1 VDKVTASTEAVTVEG
16 SGRTFK
22 ARYVIAADGS
32 NSRTAESAGFNR
44 DRLYYCNMYSIAWD
58 MSGMQLPE
66 PDIVYTIQG
75 FHKGCGVML
84 FALPE
89 AARDRWMLIMVTV
102 DPRANLNEAAE
113 AFMKKPFCASWFRD
127 ARKLNARSA
136 VCNCWSPIIEPFR
149 NNVIAVGDA
158 ASTQELENTAAM
170 ISGWK
175 SGLAA
180 AASIQEERLGLEV
193 TGIRNYAQWWK
204 QIYTPMKS
212 EIYMKIYAPPYFLT
226 SDEDMDL
233 VLGSVKGPL
242 KPCWN
247 PYTSPLGEALKKVIP
262 EIERQHPE
270 MAPKLAR
277 RKLPAAQTFAEITR
291 ISKPVS

>member
-1 VDKVTASTEAVTVEG
+1 
-16 SGRTFK
+16 
-22 ARYVIAADGS
+22 
-32 NSRTAESAGFNR
+32 
-44 DRLYYCNMYSIAWD
+44 
-58 MSGMQLPE
+58 
-66 PDIVYTIQG
+66 
-75 FHKGCGVML
+75 
-84 FALPE
+84 
-89 AARDRWMLIMVTV
+89 
-102 DPRANLNEAAE
+102 
-113 AFMKKPFCASWFRD
+113 
-127 ARKLNARSA
+127 
-136 VCNCWSPIIEPFR
+136 
-149 NNVIAVGDA
+149 
-158 ASTQELENTAAM
+158 
-170 ISGWK
+170 
-175 SGLAA
+175 
-180 AASIQEERLGLEV
+180 
-193 TGIRNYAQWWK
+193 
-204 QIYTPMKS
+204 MKS